1 MLSRS
6 LSSVLFFGFHEK
18 ISRNTLFEEDLIKSK
33 SYILHGLV
41 CNLLTR
47 ALATFRVRLKL
58 PGQHEVVVALFFSSW
73 SFSFT
78 GELEHMVLLYFL
90 PFFFLS
96 IYFWIFRCSSQSSN
110 DDGCET
116 TVLEHVLEKRNSS
129 CPLLLWLTSAAAAR
143 WRRRQGGC
151 GGSRRRPRKRTNRTA
166 RTPLGGLPNFFLTPQ
181 CGVSRNIGTG
191 L

>member
-1 MLSRS
+1 MFGSRS

-41 CNLLTR
+41 CNLLTK

-58 PGQHEVVVALFFSSW
+58 PGQHEVVVALFFSCW

-90 PFFFLS
+90 LFFFLS
-96 IYFWIFRCSSQSSN
+96 IYFWIFRCSSSQSSN

-129 CPLLLWLTSAAAAR
+129 CPLLL
-143 WRRRQGGC
+143 
-151 GGSRRRPRKRTNRTA
+151 
-166 RTPLGGLPNFFLTPQ
+166 
-181 CGVSRNIGTG
+181 
-191 L
+191 